1 MQENFKFDMKI
12 SFSVF
17 CFIFLVG
24 LQTLYAQKISGTI
37 KDDASKEPI
46 EGATVVIKG
55 TNQGTYTDANG
66 KFEIPYTGTLPC
78 TLVVTYVGLK
88 KQEIEVKSLNK
99 PITINMF
106 PDEELSQPE
115 VEIVDTRITE
125 KQKESPLTIESMDI
139 VAIKETPAANFYD
152 GLGNLKGVDVTAS
165 SMGFKIINTRG
176 FNTTRPVRSLQ
187 LIDGMDNQAPGLNFS
202 LGNFVGASELDVQS
216 VDLVVGASSAIYGPN
231 AFNGVIDMKLKN
243 PFYHEGLSVMR
254 KSGERY
260 LFDGAIRYAKAF
272 KNKNDEQKFAFKIN
286 MAYMRAD
293 DWRATNYLQTE
304 QSLNLQGDFRG
315 YDAVNVYGDERAFGD
330 NTVRSR
336 RLRTGLGRVYR
347 TGYREEDLLNYDV
360 QSFKGSIGLHYKITK
375 DIELST
381 LSNYGTG
388 NTIFQGD
395 NRYALRNLQFL
406 QNKLELKGNKWFV
419 RAYATHE
426 NAGNSYDAVFTALLL
441 QQKQKPDDRWYA
453 DYDGYWSQTVM
464 PKIKSI
470 PGYMDAYNQT
480 FAIGN
485 PNTNPNFN
493 HQMDSLLN
501 VMESLIPHDSLV
513 QWHKEARSYADGIGN
528 PFFQFRPRLEPGTQ
542 AFKDSLNKIIQGNN
556 FNDGGSR
563 LVDRSALYHIQA
575 EYKFTPSFMDII
587 VGASYRI
594 YVPNSNGS
602 IFSDTLKDRNNPE
615 QGKVNINI
623 YEVGAYTLLE
633 KKVLADRL
641 KINASARIDKSQNF
655 NAVFSPA
662 ASMVY
667 TVRKKHNYRLSFSS
681 ALRNPTLQDQYLY
694 YNFGRALLVGN
705 IKGVDTL
712 ISTESLLKFLE
723 TNDYSVR
730 DTVRLK
736 PVRPER
742 VRSIEIGY
750 KGALTNNIFVDASAY
765 VSWYRDFL
773 GFRFL
778 AQYDPSINKSV
789 PLKIYRFSANADET
803 VRSQGF
809 SLGINYFF
817 KKYYTING
825 NYSYNE
831 LNKLGAT
838 DPIIPAFNTPK
849 HKFNIGFGFRDL
861 VADIKLGEKTI
872 KIRNLGFNTNLKWQQ
887 QFFYEGSPQFT
898 GTVPS
903 FTWLDAQVNY
913 RVPSIKT
920 TFKLGASNLLNQKRF
935 LAYGSPY
942 IGRMA
947 YFQALLEL

>member
-1 MQENFKFDMKI
+1 MKYNF
-12 SFSVF
+12 S
-17 CFIFLVG
+17 IFLLFILPCFSLIYG
-24 LQTLYAQKISGTI
+24 QKLSGI
-37 KDDASKEPI
+37 VKDDATKEPI
-46 EGATVVIKG
+46 EGATVLIKG
-55 TNQGTYTDANG
+55 TNLGAYTDVNG
-66 KFEIPYTGTLPC
+66 KFEITYTGTLPC
-78 TLVVTYVGLK
+78 TVVVTYVGLK
-88 KQEIEVKSLNK
+88 KQEIEVKNLNK
-99 PITINMF
+99 PFTINML
-106 PDEELSQPE
+106 PDEEISQPE
-115 VEIVDTRITE
+115 IEIVDTRITE

-187 LIDGMDNQAPGLNFS
+187 LVDGMDNQAPGLNFS

-231 AFNGVIDMKLKN
+231 AFNGVIDMKLKS
-243 PFYHEGLSVMR
+243 PFYHEGLSVML
-254 KSGERY
+254 KGGERY
-260 LFDGAIRYAKAF
+260 LFDGAVRYAKAF

-286 MAYMRAD
+286 LAYMRAD
-293 DWRATNYLQTE
+293 DWRATNYMPTE
-304 QSLNLQGDFRG
+304 QSLNPEGDIRG
-315 YDAVNVYGDERAFGD
+315 YDAVNIYGDERAFGD
-330 NTVRSR
+330 NTIRSR

-360 QSFKGSIGLHYKITK
+360 KSFKGSIGLHYKFTK

-381 LSNYGTG
+381 LTNYGTG

-406 QNKLELKGNKWFV
+406 QNKIEIKGKKWFI
-419 RAYATHE
+419 RAYATNE

-441 QQKQKPDDRWYA
+441 QRKMKPDDRWYA

-464 PKIKSI
+464 PKIRAI

-485 PNTNPNFN
+485 PSTNPNF
-493 HQMDSLLN
+493 HQQMDSLLRL
-501 VMESLIPHDSLV
+501 MEGLIPQDSLKN
-513 QWHKEARSYADGIGN
+513 WHQEARAYADGPGN
-528 PFFQFRPRLEPGTQ
+528 PFFGLKSRLEPGTQ
-542 AFKDSLNKIIQGNN
+542 AFKDSLQKIIQGTN
-556 FNDGGSR
+556 FNDGGSK
-563 LVDRSALYHIQA
+563 LVDRSALYHVQG
-575 EYKFTPSFMDII
+575 EYKFTSKFMDII
-587 VGASYRI
+587 LGASYRI
-594 YVPNSNGS
+594 YVPRSEGS
-602 IFSDTLKDRNNPE
+602 IFSDTLIDPNRPE
-615 QGKVNINI
+615 LGRVNLSI
-623 YEVGAYTLLE
+623 YEAGAYTLLE
-633 KKVLADRL
+633 KKILADRL
-641 KINASARIDKSQNF
+641 KINASARVDKSKNY

-662 ASMVY
+662 ASLVY
-667 TVRKKHNYRLSFSS
+667 TVQKKHNYRLSFSS

-712 ISTESLLKFLE
+712 ISVESLLKFLE
-723 TNDYSVR
+723 ANDYSVR
-730 DTVRLK
+730 DTVRLA

-750 KGALTNNIFVDASAY
+750 KGAVTNNLFIDASAY

-778 AQYDPSINKSV
+778 GQYDPSETKAV
-789 PLKIYRFSANADET
+789 PLKIYRFSANADEM

-809 SLGINYFF
+809 SLGFNYFF
-817 KKYYTING
+817 KKYYAFSG

-861 VADIKLGEKTI
+861 VADIKLGEKTL

-887 QFFYEGSPQFT
+887 EFFYEGSPQFT

-903 FTWLDAQVNY
+903 FTWLDAQINY
-913 RVPSIKT
+913 RVPSWKT

-942 IGRMA
+942 IGRMG

>member
-1 MQENFKFDMKI
+1 LLTI
-12 SFSVF
+12 SFHA
-17 CFIFLVG
+17 LD
-24 LQTLYAQKISGTI
+24 AQKITGII
-37 KDDASKEPI
+37 KDDATKEPI
-46 EGATVVIKG
+46 EGATVMIKG
-55 TNQGTYTDANG
+55 TNLGTYSDVNG
-66 KFEIPYTGTLPC
+66 KFEISYNGAVPC

-88 KQEIEVKSLNK
+88 KQEIEIKNLNK
-99 PITINMF
+99 PVIINML

-125 KQKESPLTIESMDI
+125 KQKESPLTIESMDL

-187 LIDGMDNQAPGLNFS
+187 IIDGMDNQAPGLNFS

-231 AFNGVIDMKLKN
+231 AFNGVIDMKLKS
-243 PFYHEGLSVMR
+243 PFYHEGLSVMI
-254 KSGERY
+254 KGGERY
-260 LFDGAIRYAKAF
+260 LFDGAVRYAKAF
-272 KNKNDEQKFAFKIN
+272 KNKNGEQKFGFKIN
-286 MAYMRAD
+286 MAYMQAD
-293 DWRATNYLQTE
+293 DWKATNYMPTE
-304 QSLNLQGDFRG
+304 QSLNPEGDIRG
-315 YDAVNVYGDERAFGD
+315 YDAVNIYGDERVFGD
-330 NTVRSR
+330 NTNNTR
-336 RLRTGLGRVYR
+336 RNRTGLGRVYR

-360 QSFKGSIGLHYKITK
+360 KSFKGSIGLHYKFTQ
-375 DIELST
+375 DVELST

-395 NRYALRNLQFL
+395 NRYALRDLKFF
-406 QNKLELKGNKWFV
+406 QNKIELKGKKWFI
-419 RAYATHE
+419 RAYATNE
-426 NAGNSYDAVFTALLL
+426 DAGNSYDAVFTALLL
-441 QQKQKPDDRWYA
+441 QRKMKPDDRWFA
-453 DYDGYWSQTVM
+453 DYSGYWTQTVM

-485 PNTNPNFN
+485 SNTNPNFQ

-501 VMESLIPHDSLV
+501 VMESLIPPDSLKK
-513 QWHKEARSYADGIGN
+513 WHQEARAYADGVGN
-528 PFFQFRPRLEPGTQ
+528 PFFEFKPRLEPGTQ
-542 AFKDSLNKIIQGNN
+542 AFKDSLNKIIHTSN
-556 FNDGGSR
+556 FNDGGSK
-563 LVDRSALYHIQA
+563 LVDHSALYHVQG
-575 EYKFTPSFMDII
+575 EYKFTPKIMDIT

-594 YVPNSNGS
+594 YIPNSEGS
-602 IFSDTLKDRNNPE
+602 IFSDTLKDASRPE
-615 QGKVNINI
+615 LGRVYISV
-623 YEVGAYTLLE
+623 YEVGGYTLLE
-633 KKVLADRL
+633 KKILADRL
-641 KINASARIDKSQNF
+641 KINASARVDKSKNY

-662 ASMVY
+662 ASLVY
-667 TVRKKHNYRLSFSS
+667 TVQKKHHYRLSFSS

-694 YNFGRALLVGN
+694 YNFGRAQLLGN
-705 IKGVDTL
+705 IRGVDTL
-712 ISTESLLKFLE
+712 ISLESLLKYLD
-723 TNDYSVR
+723 TNDYAVR
-730 DTVRLK
+730 DTIKLA

-750 KGALTNNIFVDASAY
+750 KGALFKNVFVDASAY
-765 VSWYRDFL
+765 VSWYKDFL

-778 AQYDPSINKSV
+778 AQYDPAKGT
-789 PLKIYRFSANADET
+789 PLKVYRLSANSDEM

-809 SLGINYFF
+809 SVGINYFF
-817 KKYYTING
+817 KKYYTLSG

-861 VADIKLGEKTI
+861 VADIKLGEKTL

-887 QFFYEGSPQFT
+887 SFFYEGSPQFT

-903 FTWLDAQVNY
+903 FTWLDAQINY

-920 TFKLGASNLLNQKRF
+920 TLKIGASNLLNQKRF

-942 IGRMA
+942 IGRLG
-947 YFQALLEL
+947 YIQALLEL

>member
-1 MQENFKFDMKI
+1 MKYI
-12 SFSVF
+12 FVILSFF
-17 CFIFLVG
+17 TFYGI
-24 LQTLYAQKISGTI
+24 QNIYAQKISGVI
-37 KDDASKEPI
+37 KDDATKEPI
-46 EGATVVIKG
+46 EGATVVVKG
-55 TNQGTYTDANG
+55 TNLGAYTDANG
-66 KFEIPYTGTLPC
+66 KFEIAYTGSLPV
-78 TLVVTYVGLK
+78 TVIVTYVGLK

-99 PITINMF
+99 PVTINML

-115 VEIVDTRITE
+115 IEIVDTRITE

-187 LIDGMDNQAPGLNFS
+187 LVDGMDNQAPGLNFS

-243 PFYHEGLSVMR
+243 PFYHEGLSVMI
-254 KSGERY
+254 KGGERY

-286 MAYMRAD
+286 LAYMRAD
-293 DWRATNYLQTE
+293 DWRATNYLATE
-304 QSLNLQGDFRG
+304 QSLNVQDDIRG
-315 YDAVNVYGDERAFGD
+315 YDAVNIYGDERAFGD
-330 NTVRSR
+330 NSTRSR

-360 QSFKGSIGLHYKITK
+360 QSLKGSIGLHYKITK
-375 DIELST
+375 DIEIST
-381 LSNYGTG
+381 LTNYGTG

-406 QNKLELKGNKWFV
+406 QNKLEIKGKKWFI
-419 RAYATHE
+419 RSYATHE

-441 QQKQKPDDRWYA
+441 QKKVKPDDRWYA
-453 DYDGYWSQTVM
+453 DYDSYWSQNIM
-464 PKIKSI
+464 PKIRAI
-470 PGYMDAYNQT
+470 PGYMDLYNQT
-480 FAIGN
+480 FAIGT
-485 PNTNPNFN
+485 PSSNPNFYQEMEN
-493 HQMDSLLN
+493 LLSQMEGLIPPDSL
-501 VMESLIPHDSLV
+501 S
-513 QWHKEARSYADGIGN
+513 QWHKEARAYADGPGN
-528 PFFQFRPRLEPGTQ
+528 PFFSQTYGYRSRLEPGTQ
-542 AFKDSLNKIIQGNN
+542 EFKDSLNKIIQGAN

-563 LVDRSALYHIQA
+563 LVDRSALYHVQG

-587 VGASYRI
+587 VGANYRV
-594 YVPNSNGS
+594 YVPNSEGS
-602 IFSDTLKDRNNPE
+602 IFSDTLKDASRPE
-615 QGKVNINI
+615 LGRVNLNI
-623 YEVGAYTLLE
+623 YETGAYTLLE

-641 KINASARIDKSQNF
+641 KINASARIDKSKNF

-667 TVRKKHNYRLSFSS
+667 TVQKKHNYRLSFSS

-712 ISTESLLKFLE
+712 ISVESLLKFLE

-730 DTVRLK
+730 DTIRLA

-750 KGALTNNIFVDASAY
+750 KGALTKNLFVDASAY

-778 AQYDPSINKSV
+778 GQYDPSQDKAV

-861 VADIKLGEKTI
+861 VADIKLGEKTL

-887 QFFYEGSPQFT
+887 QFYYEGSPQFT

-903 FTWLDAQVNY
+903 FTWLDAQINY

>member
-1 MQENFKFDMKI
+1 MKYYFNI
-12 SFSVF
+12 LILIVF
-17 CFIFLVG
+17 YGI
-24 LQTLYAQKISGTI
+24 QNIYSQKISGVI
-37 KDDASKEPI
+37 KDDATKEPI
-46 EGATVVIKG
+46 EGATVVVKG
-55 TNQGTYTDANG
+55 TNLGAYSDING
-66 KFEIPYTGTLPC
+66 KFEITYTGTLPC
-78 TLVVTYVGLK
+78 TLIVTYVGLK

-99 PITINMF
+99 PISISMT
-106 PDEELSQPE
+106 PDEAISQPE

-187 LIDGMDNQAPGLNFS
+187 LVDGMDNQAPGLNFS

-243 PFYHEGLSVMR
+243 PFYHEGLSVMI
-254 KSGERY
+254 KGGERY
-260 LFDGAIRYAKAF
+260 LFDGALRYAKAF

-286 MAYMRAD
+286 VAYMRAD
-293 DWRATNYLQTE
+293 DWRATNYMATE
-304 QSLNLQGDFRG
+304 QSLNPEGDLRG
-315 YDAVNVYGDERAFGD
+315 YDAVNIYGDERAFGD

-360 QSFKGSIGLHYKITK
+360 QSFKGSLGLHYKITK
-375 DIELST
+375 DIEIST
-381 LSNYGTG
+381 LTNYGTG

-406 QNKLELKGNKWFV
+406 QNKLEVKGKKWFV
-419 RAYATHE
+419 RAYATNE

-441 QQKQKPDDRWYA
+441 QNKVKPDDRWYA
-453 DYDGYWSQTVM
+453 DYDGYWSQYIM
-464 PKIKSI
+464 PKIRAI

-480 FAIGN
+480 FAIGT
-485 PNTNPNFN
+485 PTTNPNFDY
-493 HQMDSLLN
+493 QMDSLLSI
-501 VMESLIPHDSLV
+501 MEGLIPQDSLKK
-513 QWHKEARSYADGIGN
+513 WHQESRNYADGVGN
-528 PFFQFRPRLEPGTQ
+528 TFFGYKARLEPGTQ
-542 AFKDSLNKIIQGNN
+542 AFKDSLNKIIQGTN

-563 LVDRSALYHIQA
+563 LVDRSALYHVQG

-594 YVPNSNGS
+594 YVPNSDGS
-602 IFSDTLKDRNNPE
+602 IFSDTLRDASRPE
-615 QGKVNINI
+615 LGKVDISI
-623 YEVGAYTLLE
+623 YEIGAYTLLE

-641 KINASARIDKSQNF
+641 KINASARLDKSKNF

-662 ASMVY
+662 ASLVY
-667 TVRKKHNYRLSFSS
+667 SVKKKHHYRLSFSS

-705 IKGVDTL
+705 ITGVDTL
-712 ISTESLLKFLE
+712 ISVESLLKFLE

-730 DTVRLK
+730 DTIRLS

-750 KGALTNNIFVDASAY
+750 KGAVTNNLFVDASAY
-765 VSWYRDFL
+765 VSWYKDFL

-778 AQYDPSINKSV
+778 GQYDPSQTKVV
-789 PLKIYRFSANADET
+789 PLKIYRLSANADET

-809 SLGINYFF
+809 SIGINYFF
-817 KKYYTING
+817 KKYYAING

-849 HKFNIGFGFRDL
+849 HKFNVGFGFRDL
-861 VADIKLGEKTI
+861 VADIKIGEKII
-872 KIRNLGFNTNLKWQQ
+872 KIRNLGFNTNVKWQQ
-887 QFFYEGSPQFT
+887 EFFYEGSPQFT

-903 FTWLDAQVNY
+903 FTWVDAQINY

>member
-1 MQENFKFDMKI
+1 MKYYFNI
-12 SFSVF
+12 LILIVF
-17 CFIFLVG
+17 YGI
-24 LQTLYAQKISGTI
+24 QNIYSQKISGVI
-37 KDDASKEPI
+37 KDDATKEPI
-46 EGATVVIKG
+46 EGATVVVKG
-55 TNQGTYTDANG
+55 TNLGAYSDING
-66 KFEIPYTGTLPC
+66 KFEIEYKGNLPC

-99 PITINMF
+99 PISINMT
-106 PDEELSQPE
+106 PDEALSQPE

-187 LIDGMDNQAPGLNFS
+187 LVDGMDNQAPGLNFS

-243 PFYHEGLSVMR
+243 PFYHEGLSVMI
-254 KSGERY
+254 KGGERY
-260 LFDGAIRYAKAF
+260 LFDGALRYAKAF

-286 MAYMRAD
+286 VAYMRAD
-293 DWRATNYLQTE
+293 DWRATNYMATE
-304 QSLNLQGDFRG
+304 QSLNPEGDLRG
-315 YDAVNVYGDERAFGD
+315 YDAVNIYGDERAFGD
-330 NTVRSR
+330 NSVRSR

-360 QSFKGSIGLHYKITK
+360 QSFKGSVGLHYKITK
-375 DIELST
+375 DIEIST
-381 LSNYGTG
+381 LTNYGTG

-406 QNKLELKGNKWFV
+406 QNKLEVKGKKWFV
-419 RAYATHE
+419 RVYATNE

-441 QQKQKPDDRWYA
+441 QNKVKPDDRWYA
-453 DYDGYWSQTVM
+453 DYEGYWSQYIM
-464 PKIKSI
+464 PKIRAI

-480 FAIGN
+480 FAIGT
-485 PNTNPNFN
+485 PTTNPNFDY
-493 HQMDSLLN
+493 QMDSLLRI
-501 VMESLIPHDSLV
+501 MEGLIPQDSLKM
-513 QWHKEARSYADGIGN
+513 WHQESRKYADGVGN
-528 PFFQFRPRLEPGTQ
+528 AAFNHKPRLEPGSQ

-563 LVDRSALYHIQA
+563 LVDRSALYHVQG

-594 YVPNSNGS
+594 YVPNSDGS
-602 IFSDTLKDRNNPE
+602 IFSDTLKDASRPE
-615 QGKVNINI
+615 LGKVDISI

-641 KINASARIDKSQNF
+641 KINASARLDKSKNF
-655 NAVFSPA
+655 NVVFSPA
-662 ASMVY
+662 ASVVY
-667 TVRKKHNYRLSFSS
+667 SVKKKHHYRLSFSS

-705 IKGVDTL
+705 ITGVDTL
-712 ISTESLLKFLE
+712 ISVESLLKFLE

-730 DTVRLK
+730 DTIRLA

-750 KGALTNNIFVDASAY
+750 KGAVTNNLFVDASAY
-765 VSWYRDFL
+765 VSWYKDFL

-778 AQYDPSINKSV
+778 GQYDPSQTKAV
-789 PLKIYRFSANADET
+789 PLKIYRLSANADEM

-809 SLGINYFF
+809 SIGINYFF
-817 KKYYTING
+817 KKYYAING

-849 HKFNIGFGFRDL
+849 HKFNVGLGFRDL
-861 VADIKLGEKTI
+861 VADIKIGEKTI
-872 KIRNLGFNTNLKWQQ
+872 KIRNLGFNTNVKWQQ
-887 QFFYEGSPQFT
+887 EFFYEGSPQFT

-903 FTWLDAQVNY
+903 FTWVDAQINY
-913 RVPSIKT
+913 RIPSIKT
-920 TFKLGASNLLNQKRF
+920 TFKLGASNVFNQKRF